1 MLDYLAHIFTRIA
14 NNPRDN
20 QPFKALF
27 FFFFSNTP
35 RCTCKS
41 VSTCSGSLNS
51 LSLESPPRRNAGQ
64 RCEEETRGWRW
75 SIYYMLYM
83 SPVTV
88 LLPPICPCVP
98 AQIERAVS
106 TCRVTGDIPALHI
119 CVLLIIIF
127 LSNHTVSLCCT
138 KG

>member
-27 FFFFSNTP
+27 FFFFANTP

-75 SIYYMLYM
+75 SIYYML
-83 SPVTV
+83 SVTCYC
-88 LLPPICPCVP
+88 LAPTDL
-98 AQIERAVS
+98 
-106 TCRVTGDIPALHI
+106 
-119 CVLLIIIF
+119 
-127 LSNHTVSLCCT
+127 SLCTCT
-138 KG
+138 NRKSCFYLQSDWRHPSPAHLCFINYHIFK